1 MLRVLRDN
9 LKYLSWILWVVILV
23 FIAFVFVDFGGGLAS
38 SRVATSAAATVGDR
52 RVSYQEFEREYRRLE
67 EQYRQAFGGR
77 LPPEMVD
84 QLRLP
89 AQALE
94 RLVDRKLLA
103 AEARERGLS
112 ANDEEVQRAI
122 LAIPGVQDDKGNFV
136 GPETYEGFLRQ
147 NGYTARDFEEL
158 VREDLAISKLT
169 RAVAAGVA
177 ISDAE
182 VERAWR
188 EANERAAVRYLLVP
202 ASRHAAQATL
212 SPEQVRAYFEAHRAE
227 FKVPDQRIVDY
238 LLVDAARLR
247 ATIDLPA
254 AEIERYYA
262 EHPQEFTRPEEV
274 RARHVLVK
282 IDESR
287 DEAEAERRMA
297 EVRARLARGESFET
311 VAAALSDD
319 PGSKDRGGDLGY
331 FGRGQ
336 MIAAFEQA
344 AFDGAVGAIV
354 GPVRTSFG
362 LHLIEILDHRSGGVQ
377 PLEQATA
384 AIRSRLAGERAAS
397 EAESRARELA
407 RRIAEEKLTTEAEW
421 RALADDDVVTYVTT
435 PAFGREDSVAG
446 IGRNAEFAAAAFALA
461 PGAVSP
467 PVRTPRGW
475 AVLGLRE
482 ERPAHDAELAE
493 VEAAVR
499 TAAQQAEALRLAEAE
514 LARARGALAA
524 GRTLDEAATELGLTV
539 QESGEFTATGS
550 IPGLGAARPVA
561 DAAFALA
568 PGQVGGPLRVGAGAV
583 LFEVVSRTGFDA
595 TAFAAARETTR
606 AELRQAEAGKLI
618 AALIAARKKEV
629 GVSYDRPLLEQ
640 FGLIET
646 QAG

>member
-23 FIAFVFVDFGGGLAS
+23 FIAFVFVDFGGGLAQ
-38 SRVATSAAATVGDR
+38 SRGATSAAATVGDR

-103 AEARERGLS
+103 AEAQERGLS
-112 ANDEEVQRAI
+112 ANDQEVQRAI
-122 LAIPGVQDDKGNFV
+122 LAIPGVQDEKGRFV
-136 GPETYEGFLRQ
+136 GTETYENFLRQ

-169 RAVAAGVA
+169 GAVAAGVA
-177 ISDAE
+177 ISDTE
-182 VERAWR
+182 VERSWR
-188 EANERAAVRYLLVP
+188 EANEKAAVRYLLAP
-202 ASRHAAQATL
+202 ANRFLAQAAP
-212 SPEQVRAYFEAHRAE
+212 SEEQIRAYFDAHRAD
-227 FKVPDQRIVDY
+227 FRVPDRRIVDY
-238 LLVDAARLR
+238 LLVDDAQLR
-247 ATIDLPA
+247 ASI
-254 AEIERYYA
+254 EIADDEIRRYYD
-262 EHPQEFTRPEEV
+262 EHREELSQPEQV

-287 DEAEAERRMA
+287 DEAEAERLMTQ
-297 EVRARLARGESFET
+297 VRARLGRGETFEA

-344 AFDGAVGAIV
+344 AFEAAIGAVV
-354 GPVRTSFG
+354 GPVKTSFG
-362 LHLIEILDHRSGGVQ
+362 LHLIEVLDHRSGGVE
-377 PLEQATA
+377 PLEQAA
-384 AIRSRLAGERAAS
+384 AKIRARLAGERSATAA
-397 EAESRARELA
+397 EIRAAELA
-407 RRIAEEKLTTEAEW
+407 RRIAAEKLSTEAEW
-421 RALADDDVVTYVTT
+421 RSLADDRVVTFVTT
-435 PAFGREDSVAG
+435 PAFGREDAVAG

-461 PGAVSP
+461 PGAASP

-475 AVLGLRE
+475 AVLRLVE

-493 VEAAVR
+493 TEAAAR
-499 TAAQQAEALRLAEAE
+499 TAAQRAEAERLAEAE
-514 LARARGALAA
+514 LARARAAIAA
-524 GRTLDEAATELGLTV
+524 GRTLDEVAAELGLEV
-539 QESGEFTATGS
+539 RESGEFTANGS
-550 IPGLGAARPVA
+550 VPGLGSARPLA
-561 DAAFALA
+561 EAAFALA
-568 PGQVGGPLRVGAGAV
+568 PGQLGGPVRAGEGAV
-583 LFEVVSRTGFDA
+583 LFEVTSRTGFDA
-595 TAFAAARETTR
+595 TAFAAAREATR
-606 AELRQAEAGKLI
+606 AELRQAEAGKLL
-618 AALIAARKKEV
+618 AALLAARKKEV
-629 GVSYDRPLLEQ
+629 GVTYDRPLLEQ

-646 QAG
+646 QSG